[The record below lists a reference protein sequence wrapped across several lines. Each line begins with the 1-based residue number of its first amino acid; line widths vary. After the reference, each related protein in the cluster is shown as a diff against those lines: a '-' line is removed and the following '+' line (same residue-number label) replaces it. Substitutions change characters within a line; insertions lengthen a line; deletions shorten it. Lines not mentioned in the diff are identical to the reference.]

1 MIGDIEQVRLQS
13 LRKEKTKRWLGY
25 CQLLGILLFSFLLHT
40 PYFVTDF
47 NHNQKLDGN
56 ETEDSTQRFQM
67 TKIRPKIS
75 SLDVI
80 SRIFKA
86 NFSRFVSFSFPMS
99 KSAYIENL
107 SNYCR
112 LKYDHLISQIF
123 HFYYWWIF
131 VIWNHCA
138 AEARKKTILA
148 VFMIFGLFTKLSMQ
162 QQLSACL

>member
-1 MIGDIEQVRLQS
+1 MTIDRCKMIGDIEQVRLQS

-67 TKIRPKIS
+67 TKIYPEIS

-80 SRIFKA
+80 SRIFTA
-86 NFSRFVSFSFPMS
+86 NFSRFVLFPFPLS
-99 KSAYIENL
+99 ASAYRISSYSFLFLN
-107 SNYCR
+107 SF
-112 LKYDHLISQIF
+112 LI
-123 HFYYWWIF
+123 
-131 VIWNHCA
+131 
-138 AEARKKTILA
+138 
-148 VFMIFGLFTKLSMQ
+148 
-162 QQLSACL
+162 

>member
-1 MIGDIEQVRLQS
+1 MTIDRCKMIGDIEQVRLQS

-67 TKIRPKIS
+67 TKIYPEIS

-80 SRIFKA
+80 SRIFTA
-86 NFSRFVSFSFPMS
+86 NFSRFVLFPFP
-99 KSAYIENL
+99 L
-107 SNYCR
+107 
-112 LKYDHLISQIF
+112 
-123 HFYYWWIF
+123 
-131 VIWNHCA
+131 
-138 AEARKKTILA
+138 T
-148 VFMIFGLFTKLSMQ
+148 VFPHIVS
-162 QQLSACL
+162 SS